1 MADEHD
7 DKSAKK
13 RRPNPRKRSAAGAGA
28 KPSSIPKTAAES
40 PAPGEARP
48 AETTVATESLVLP
61 ARLPLLPVAQ
71 TTLFPGMLVPYVLPE
86 GNLAKMV
93 EKVADG
99 DGLLGI
105 VVAKDPQADTI
116 ATAPTSAA
124 AAALGG
130 EAAVPIELETVGD
143 FLRFGIAARVVK
155 RINLPD
161 NQVSVLVTGLER
173 FELEGVDRP
182 GDGLGPT
189 VHGQVKYRAEVLERS
204 TEVEALLR
212 SCLAQFKQIARDNPL
227 ISEEV
232 RVALV
237 NIDGPGK
244 LADFMASVLLR
255 DRATYQLFLGE
266 FRVRER
272 LQHLMLL
279 LKKESEVQAV
289 QRKIQEDVNQK
300 VTSAQREFLLNEQL
314 KLIQKELGRTG
325 DERARLK
332 EKFLDRIASKL
343 VPDEAK
349 KRIDEELEKLDA
361 LSEQSAEYAVA
372 VNYLDWLTALPW
384 SVVSVEQQSLR
395 VAKRKLDADH
405 YGLRDVKDRILEFLA
420 VRKRRVGGRA
430 AILCLV
436 GPPGTGKTS
445 LGKSIAAALG
455 RKFVRFSVGG
465 MRDEAEIKG
474 HRRTYVGAMPGK
486 IIQALKRVGTQN
498 PVFLIDE
505 VDKIGAAIGTGAD
518 PASALLEL
526 LDPEQNRE
534 FLDHYLD
541 VPFDCSDIF
550 FVTTANTTDSIPPP
564 LLDRLEV
571 IQLSGY
577 TDLEKRAIAE
587 RYLLP
592 KQLEENG
599 VGGGALTLTDQAV
612 RLLMERY
619 AREAGLRNLEKQI
632 ARLCRKA
639 AYRLEMGHGAPLKV
653 DSAKDLEK
661 WLGPAPYP
669 PEPPGKKFPPGVAVG
684 LAWTSYGGEVLTV
697 ESSVVSG
704 KGTVT
709 LTGTLGRVMQESAT
723 IAMTLLRRYAPA
735 LDLPDDYFERHAFHV
750 HVPAG
755 ATPKDGPS
763 AGVTLLA
770 SLYSVVSGRP
780 TSPKVAMTGELT
792 LTGKILPVGGIKEK
806 VLAARRNG
814 VEVVLI
820 PEENARDVKLLP
832 PELRKTL
839 RFVPVGNAAA
849 ALKAVFGSVPRFPV
863 PRTHVVRSPAT
874 RPSLHRPA

>member
-1 MADEHD
+1 MADERD
-7 DKSAKK
+7 EQSARK
-13 RRPNPRKRSAAGAGA
+13 RRARARRAGDAGAESERRPS
-28 KPSSIPKTAAES
+28 PSSEAAEATPS
-40 PAPGEARP
+40 AEPAAKSSTAPMP
-48 AETTVATESLVLP
+48 AEADLP
-61 ARLPLLPVAQ
+61 ARLPLLPVAH
-71 TTLFPGMLVPYVLPE
+71 TTLFPGMFVPFVLPE
-86 GNLAKMV
+86 GALSKTV
-93 EKVADG
+93 EQVAAEG
-99 DGLLGI
+99 GILGI
-105 VVAKDPQADTI
+105 VVAKDPQADAL

-124 AAALGG
+124 AALGA
-130 EAAVPIELETVGD
+130 EASLPVEPEAVGD

-173 FELEGVDRP
+173 FELERVERP
-182 GDGLGPT
+182 TEGAPRAVFGR
-189 VHGQVKYRAEVLERS
+189 VRYRPELLERS

-279 LKKESEVQAV
+279 LKKEAEVQAV

-300 VTSAQREFLLNEQL
+300 VASAQREFLLNEQL

-325 DERARLK
+325 DDRARLR
-332 EKFLDRIASKL
+332 EKFLERIASK
-343 VPDEAK
+343 VIPDEAK
-349 KRIDEELEKLDA
+349 RRIDEELEKLDA
-361 LSEQSAEYAVA
+361 LSEQSAEYSVA

-384 SVVSVEQQSLR
+384 GVRSPEQTRLWA
-395 VAKRKLDADH
+395 AKKQLDRDH
-405 YGLRDVKDRILEFLA
+405 YGLRDVKERILEFLA
-420 VRKRRVGGRA
+420 VRKRREGGRA

-486 IIQALKRVGTQN
+486 ILQSLRRVGTQN
-498 PVFLIDE
+498 PVLLIDE
-505 VDKIGAAIGTGAD
+505 VDKIGTAIGTGSD

-534 FLDHYLD
+534 FLDHYVD

-564 LLDRLEV
+564 LFDRLEV
-571 IQLSGY
+571 IPLSGY
-577 TDLEKRAIAE
+577 TDLEKRVIAE

-592 KQLEENG
+592 KQMEENG
-599 VGGGALTLTDQAV
+599 VTNGALVLTDQAI

-619 AREAGLRNLEKQI
+619 ARESGLRNLEKQL

-639 AYRLEMGHGAPLKV
+639 AYRLEMGKGTPLKI
-653 DSAKDLEK
+653 DTAKELEK

-669 PEPPGKKFPPGVAVG
+669 PEPPGKRFPPGVAVG

-697 ESSVVSG
+697 ETSVVPG

-735 LDLPDDYFERHAFHV
+735 LNLPDDYFDKHMFHV

-763 AGVTLLA
+763 AGVTLLV
-770 SLYSVVSGRP
+770 SLFSLVSGQP

-792 LTGKILPVGGIKEK
+792 LTGKVLPVGGIKEK
-806 VLAARRNG
+806 FLAARRSG
-814 VEVVLI
+814 VETVLI
-820 PEENARDVKLLP
+820 PEENVRDVKLLP
-832 PELRKTL
+832 PELRKPF
-839 RFVPVGNAAA
+839 RIIPVSTVSA
-849 ALKAVFGSVPRFPV
+849 ALRAVFGSAPRFPAV
-863 PRTHVVRSPAT
+863 LPPVHRPSVRS
-874 RPSLHRPA
+874 SLH